1 MNDDRID
8 ALVLFGGA
16 AKALD
21 DSGRFGGYLVLFGDA
36 EHPDAST
43 YKDYFAADTDYWSD
57 LPATLPVIYGHGQD
71 PMIRARR
78 LGRGTVKADD
88 DGAGLWLEGQ
98 LALRDAYEQKVWQMI
113 QDGKLGLSSGSAPH
127 LIRRDKQGNG
137 THKVASWPLVEAS
150 LTPTPA
156 EPRILVHALKSLGLG
171 GAAPA
176 PSLAES
182 LATLATDARGL
193 VVLVERALKAREAEG
208 RDLSAPKLA
217 ALKEAHA
224 ELGRLIA
231 TASAPAEARKRLASA
246 YLAYAASGD
255 IT

>member
-1 MNDDRID
+1 MNDDHID

-71 PMIRARR
+71 PTIRARR

-171 GAAPA
+171 GAAP
-176 PSLAES
+176 
-182 LATLATDARGL
+182 DARGL